1 MISGLFY
8 RHSPCLLLQYCT
20 IRLMLF
26 VLVIRS
32 IALSSPRFCSE
43 CGKPLE
49 ADHRFCTNCGAT
61 TSVEA
66 DARTTLTS
74 DQTVLGRDQAQSS
87 QPKVPV
93 SVDNS
98 GATAS
103 TIITPNVNTPGAA
116 ANAPGF
122 TPVLP
127 YTPQSSS
134 ESPGVSGA
142 SYSTVPTSGDR
153 FYAQATD
160 ADVIPPPPPPDSF
173 ISMPQEAP
181 PSPYYAPSPQVE
193 GTVPAYA
200 QAPKRSRGCL
210 VASIVLL
217 LVLALGVVGGFYI
230 IRHNNSTGSSQ
241 NGNSSSGQ
249 QSTQSGSSNTPNTN
263 GVTPTSIT
271 TPGSNGNTPN
281 TGGPATV
288 PLNLKF
294 TYSSVDITL
303 VSVQQANSFPD
314 DTSAPQGGIRVATL
328 ESNSTTNDV
337 RFSYSDIIRL
347 VMPDGSII
355 APSNAKYYVGP
366 AAGVSQDNWI
376 DFPVTSQNID
386 LSKLILRYGSATE
399 NQMDIPLAPNA
410 DLSKYQPRTV
420 TPNSTFQYAGVNWT
434 LVSATES
441 LSANGQQASTGM
453 VYVTVTLKAVNS
465 SANNFSAYPGD
476 YMRLQSGNSKSP
488 PSDFTFPTSV
498 ASQSNGSGTV
508 TFAIPQGG
516 TSFTLLMLAQQS
528 SPPINATSMT
538 FQIL

>member
-1 MISGLFY
+1 M
-8 RHSPCLLLQYCT
+8 
-20 IRLMLF
+20 
-26 VLVIRS
+26 
-32 IALSSPRFCSE
+32 SSPRFCSE

-49 ADHRFCTNCGAT
+49 AGYSFCTNCGAT

-66 DARTTLTS
+66 NALTTLTS
-74 DQTVLGRDQAQSS
+74 DRTVLGSGQAQSS
-87 QPKVPV
+87 QPQV
-93 SVDNS
+93 STSTNNA

-103 TIITPNVNTPGAA
+103 TIISPHANTPGAGQ
-116 ANAPGF
+116 NAPGF
-122 TPVLP
+122 LPVTPN
-127 YTPQSSS
+127 TP
-134 ESPGVSGA
+134 PMPRATTPNVSGA
-142 SYSTVPTSGDR
+142 SYSTMPNSGDQ

-160 ADVIPPPPPPDSF
+160 ADIIPPPPPPDSF
-173 ISMPQEAP
+173 ISTPQEAP
-181 PSPYYAPSPQVE
+181 ASPYYTPSPQVK

-210 VASIVLL
+210 VTSIVLL
-217 LVLALGVVGGFYI
+217 LVLALGVVGALYI
-230 IRHNNSTGSSQ
+230 VRHNNSTGSSQ

-263 GVTPTSIT
+263 GVTPTSVT

-281 TGGPATV
+281 TGGPVTV

-303 VSVQQANSFPD
+303 VSVQQASSFPD
-314 DTSAPQGGIRVATL
+314 DTSSPQGGIRVATM
-328 ESNSTTNDV
+328 ESNSTTNNV
-337 RFSYSDIIRL
+337 RYSYGDIIRL

-355 APSNAKYYVGP
+355 APSNAKYFEGP

-399 NQMDIPLAPNA
+399 NQMDIPLTSNA

-420 TPNSTFQYAGVNWT
+420 TPNSTFQYTGMNWT

-453 VYVTVTLKAVNS
+453 VYVTATLKAVNS

-476 YMRLQSGNSKSP
+476 YMRLQSGDSKSP

-498 ASQSNGSGTV
+498 ASQSNGTGTV

-528 SPPINATSMT
+528 SPPINATSVT
-538 FQIL
+538 FQIQ

>member
-1 MISGLFY
+1 
-8 RHSPCLLLQYCT
+8 
-20 IRLMLF
+20 
-26 VLVIRS
+26 
-32 IALSSPRFCSE
+32 LSSPRFCSE

-66 DARTTLTS
+66 DVRTTLTS
-74 DQTVLGRDQAQSS
+74 DQTVLGSDQAQSS

-93 SVDNS
+93 PVDNS
-98 GATAS
+98 AATAS
-103 TIITPNVNTPGAA
+103 TIITPNANTPGAA
-116 ANAPGF
+116 N

-134 ESPGVSGA
+134 DSPGVSGA
-142 SYSTVPTSGDR
+142 SYSTVPTSGDQ

-181 PSPYYAPSPQVE
+181 ASPYYAPPPQVK

-217 LVLALGVVGGFYI
+217 LVLALGVIGGFYI
-230 IRHNNSTGSSQ
+230 IRHNNSTGSS
-241 NGNSSSGQ
+241 SSGQ
-249 QSTQSGSSNTPNTN
+249 QSTPSGSSNTPNTN

-294 TYSSVDITL
+294 LYSSVDITL
-303 VSVQQANSFPD
+303 VSVLQANSFPD
-314 DTSAPQGGIRVATL
+314 DTSAPQGGIRVATM
-328 ESNSTTNDV
+328 ESNSTTNNV
-337 RFSYSDIIRL
+337 RYAYSDIIRL

-355 APSNAKYYVGP
+355 APSNEKYYVGP

-453 VYVTVTLKAVNS
+453 AYVTVKLKAVNS
-465 SANNFSAYPGD
+465 SANNYSAYPGD
-476 YMRLQSGNSKSP
+476 YMRLQSGDSKSP

-498 ASQSNGSGTV
+498 ASQSNGAGTV
-508 TFAIPQGG
+508 SFAIPQGG

-528 SPPINATSMT
+528 SPPINAASVP
-538 FQIL
+538 FQIH

>member
-1 MISGLFY
+1 MLAA
-8 RHSPCLLLQYCT
+8 T
-20 IRLMLF
+20 ILHNKDDAIF
-26 VLVIRS
+26 TVIRR
-32 IALSSPRFCSE
+32 IPLSSPRFCSE

-66 DARTTLTS
+66 DVRTTLTS
-74 DQTVLGRDQAQSS
+74 DQTVLGSEQKQSF
-87 QPKVPV
+87 QPKVPLP
-93 SVDNS
+93 VDNS
-98 GATAS
+98 AATVS

-116 ANAPGF
+116 ANASGF

-127 YTPQSSS
+127 YIPQPSS

-142 SYSTVPTSGDR
+142 SYSTVPTSGGQ

-173 ISMPQEAP
+173 ISKPQGAP
-181 PSPYYAPSPQVE
+181 ASPYYTPPPQVN

-217 LVLALGVVGGFYI
+217 LVLALGVIGGFYF
-230 IRHNNSTGSSQ
+230 IRHNSSTGSSSNEQQ
-241 NGNSSSGQ
+241 N
-249 QSTQSGSSNTPNTN
+249 TQSGSSNTPITN
-263 GVTPTSIT
+263 GVTPTNIT
-271 TPGSNGNTPN
+271 TPGSNGSTPN

-294 TYSSVDITL
+294 TYSSVDITV

-314 DTSAPQGGIRVATL
+314 DTSAPQGGIRVATM
-328 ESNSTTNDV
+328 ESNSTTNNV
-337 RFSYSDIIRL
+337 RYAYSDIIRL
-347 VMPDGSII
+347 VMPDRSII
-355 APSNAKYYVGP
+355 APSNEKYYEGP
-366 AAGVSQDNWI
+366 SAGVSQDNWI
-376 DFPVTSQNID
+376 DFPVTTQNID

-399 NQMDIPLAPNA
+399 NQMDIPLASNA

-420 TPNSTFQYAGVNWT
+420 TPNSTFQYSGVNWT

-441 LSANGQQASTGM
+441 LSANGQQASTGA

-476 YMRLQSGNSKSP
+476 YMRLQSGDSKSP

-498 ASQSNGSGTV
+498 ASQSNGGGTI

-516 TSFTLLMLAQQS
+516 NSFTLLMLAQQS
-528 SPPINATSMT
+528 SPPINAASVT
-538 FQIL
+538 FQIQ